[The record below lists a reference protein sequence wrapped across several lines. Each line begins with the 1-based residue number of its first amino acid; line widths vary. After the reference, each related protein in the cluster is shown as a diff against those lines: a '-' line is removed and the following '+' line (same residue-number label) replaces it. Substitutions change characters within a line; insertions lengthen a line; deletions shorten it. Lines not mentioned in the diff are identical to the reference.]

1 MKELNYPIDVDYI
14 NRKVKSIK
22 RQLLSGNSASIE
34 KRIAVL
40 GGSTTA
46 NFIDCL
52 EIFLLDCGITPRFYE
67 SEYNKY
73 YEDAVFGNSEMDEF
87 QPEIVIIYTTNC
99 NLLYDDSDKEKY
111 IQIAESL
118 QTRYNCVVIQ
128 NNFDYPQVRSM
139 GPGELMDSNGKIR
152 YINKLNLELLE
163 YSDEHKGYYVHDINT
178 LSASLGLDR
187 WHNRV
192 QYYSYKIAIATAVI
206 PYVSYSACRLIRTI
220 LGKSK
225 KCLVTDLDNT
235 LWGGVIG
242 DVGVD
247 GIALGHETP
256 KAQSYSEVQ
265 QYLLDLKKRGVILA
279 VCSKNDE
286 VNAKS
291 GFTHPDSVLKVDDFA
306 VFAANWEN
314 KDRNLA
320 YIAKELNIGIDSL
333 VFLDDNPAER
343 EIIRQ
348 SLPEVTVLEVDAANP
363 YTYIQAIADSGVFD
377 TVSVSDDDMKR
388 SANYEKKSKE
398 KELEKLAVS
407 YEDFL
412 KSLEMK
418 AEIKTFE
425 PVYYERISQLTN
437 KSNQFNLTTLRCTI
451 ADITKFSEDDKYITL
466 YGRLTDKFGDNG
478 LVSVVVAEKR
488 NDNEADI
495 ILWLM
500 SCRVLKRNMEYAM
513 FNQLAKQCKIKG
525 IKQLKGFYY
534 PTSKNDMVKDFY
546 EQLGFEIILENDE
559 KKIYQLMLDNKRDM
573 LDTYIQLD

>member
-1 MKELNYPIDVDYI
+1 MKELQYPIDADYI

-22 RQLLSGNSASIE
+22 RQLLSDNSASIE

-52 EIFLLDCGITPRFYE
+52 EVFLLDCGIAPRFYE

-73 YEDAVFGNSEMDEF
+73 YEDAVFGNPELDEF
-87 QPEIVIIYTTNC
+87 QPEIVIVYTTNC
-99 NLLYDDSDKEKY
+99 NLLYDSSDKEKY

-206 PYVSYSACRLIRTI
+206 PYVSYNVCRLVRSI

-256 KAQSYSEVQ
+256 KAQSYFEVQ

-286 VNAKS
+286 VNAKR
-291 GFTHPDSVLKVDDFA
+291 GFAHPDSVLKVDDFA
-306 VFAANWEN
+306 VFVANWEN

-343 EIIRQ
+343 EIVRQ

-377 TVSVSDDDMKR
+377 TISVSDDDLKR

-407 YEDFL
+407 YDDFL
-412 KSLEMK
+412 ESLEMK
-418 AEIKTFE
+418 AEIKAFE

-478 LVSVVVAEKR
+478 LVSVVVAERTK
-488 NDNEADI
+488 DDEADI

-500 SCRVLKRNMEYAM
+500 SCRVLKRNMEYEM
-513 FNQLAKQCKIKG
+513 FNQLVQQCMNKG
-525 IKQLKGFYY
+525 IKKLNGFYY
-534 PTSKNDMVKDFY
+534 PTAKNTMVEDFY
-546 EQLGFEIILENDE
+546 DKLGFCEECKNSDKTVYRIILSENCVI
-559 KKIYQLMLDNKRDM
+559 KNTHIS
-573 LDTYIQLD
+573 